1 MWPRTLMRFSGVFV
15 GVIIG
20 LGVAGILVAWTNE
33 GHYMKQKPVD
43 YDARECCL
51 VSLFIYFRFCT
62 RRNVL
67 RSFVWFSGRGMVE
80 KKKI

>member
-51 VSLFIYFRFCT
+51 VSLFIYLF
-62 RRNVL
+62 
-67 RSFVWFSGRGMVE
+67 
-80 KKKI
+80 